1 MPFPDNMDLGEGF
14 RAVCL
19 HLTALS
25 VHPGRKQGSRQA
37 EPGSAEDRPVL
48 VVLVGQGGRN
58 SAEAP
63 QADRLWLRGGGVWS
77 SLVCTVDKG
86 GGPAPNSIPGEFTTY
101 HQDLEIQTGCEQE
114 EELLLADWAPW
125 LGRR

>member
-86 GGPAPNSIPGEFTTY
+86 GTLPPTPSQGNSPPTTRTWKSRQVVNRRKSCYWLTGPPG
-101 HQDLEIQTGCEQE
+101 
-114 EELLLADWAPW
+114 
-125 LGRR
+125 